1 MRARSFLFS
10 VENIND
16 DILSIAVFGEKYA
29 VFNVALADGLIRL
42 ELKKWNDGT

>member
-1 MRARSFLFS
+1 MGNS

-16 DILSIAVFGEKYA
+16 DILSVAVFYGEKCA

-42 ELKKWNDGT
+42 ELKKRNDGT